1 VPNNKVIGYHKGCEF
16 IMTAGRWPWRS
27 ALVQK
32 CVTTYLPNELAP
44 KMDGA
49 KPCKLKLDGSCW
61 VINIFL

>member
-1 VPNNKVIGYHKGCEF
+1 
-16 IMTAGRWPWRS
+16 MTAGRWPWRS

-49 KPCKLKLDGSCW
+49 KPYKKNLNLMEVVVDY
-61 VINIFL
+61 F